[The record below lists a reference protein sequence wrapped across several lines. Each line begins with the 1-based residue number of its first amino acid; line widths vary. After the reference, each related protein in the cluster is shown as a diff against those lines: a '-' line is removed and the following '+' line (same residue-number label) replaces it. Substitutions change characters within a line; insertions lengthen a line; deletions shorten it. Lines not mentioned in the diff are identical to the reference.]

1 LKAEFAELQESIV
14 DHLDREIIAVVYDEA
29 MRRSDDWIP
38 LSTSLIS
45 ACSTH
50 VAGNERLVLQRLQH
64 LTRLGLFKQEIR
76 TEMGV
81 DTLGFLI
88 GETRFVA
95 TNDSKRHKR
104 QRRPERLMLTAGD
117 RQFLRRLAVRAS

>member
-1 LKAEFAELQESIV
+1 MKAGFAETLESTV
-14 DHLDREIIAVVYDEA
+14 DRLDREIMAVIHDGA

-38 LSTSLIS
+38 LSPALIS

-76 TEMGV
+76 ERQAQTR
-81 DTLGFLI
+81 LGYSSANL
-88 GETRFVA
+88 
-95 TNDSKRHKR
+95 DS
-104 QRRPERLMLTAGD
+104 
-117 RQFLRRLAVRAS
+117 